1 MLFSQLCKSNRRRI
15 LLNPASKFFNPRMF
29 RHDPYGMLIIRGA
42 ETLVRPKLS
51 VTVSVTA

>member
-1 MLFSQLCKSNRRRI
+1 
-15 LLNPASKFFNPRMF
+15 MF